1 MLAESNSGISSTS
14 NSAFHS
20 LLTGRE
26 GLILGDGNQ
35 VSLQHNS
42 IEHDKRTVGRSEC
55 DPDCSAKAENQPPPE
70 NNPSEP
76 DQVTE
81 GCREPD
87 AAHSFHTNW
96 ECQSARPK
104 HIQMQRPMDPPLWP
118 ISSPVSDGLAKDFL
132 ARHSRDRALQGSL
145 YTDDKDLENNETV
158 VDDMQGTSIESCNQ
172 ESSSSC
178 WSGPRASLVLVESNS
193 GISFTSNSAFHSAFT
208 GSSPKTENQ
217 PVPQQN
223 SSDSDQVTERSHE
236 PDAVSSSERNWE
248 HQGTQTQSS
257 SSESGVAREFI
268 ARHSQDRS
276 ILQSCNLFHASEAIS
291 ERRYFGAID
300 TSSCERL
307 GGAFSDVTSGGSTA
321 RSGFSGSNFH
331 NESSYSSS
339 THNTAEPLQSFTGQS
354 HCPWVRNGM
363 SSDGVNTGNCLLPRN
378 SFANRNHSL
387 NGEQDFSR
395 ECDSPLNQNFL
406 IGRLISPN
414 PRFVYG
420 LTSSNFTAG
429 I

>member
-87 AAHSFHTNW
+87 AAHSFDTNW
-96 ECQSARPK
+96 ECQGARPK
-104 HIQMQRPMDPPLWP
+104 HTQMQRPMDPPLWP

-208 GSSPKTENQ
+208 G
-217 PVPQQN
+217 
-223 SSDSDQVTERSHE
+223 
-236 PDAVSSSERNWE
+236 
-248 HQGTQTQSS
+248 
-257 SSESGVAREFI
+257 
-268 ARHSQDRS
+268 
-276 ILQSCNLFHASEAIS
+276 
-291 ERRYFGAID
+291 
-300 TSSCERL
+300 
-307 GGAFSDVTSGGSTA
+307 
-321 RSGFSGSNFH
+321 
-331 NESSYSSS
+331 
-339 THNTAEPLQSFTGQS
+339 
-354 HCPWVRNGM
+354 
-363 SSDGVNTGNCLLPRN
+363 
-378 SFANRNHSL
+378 RNHSL
-387 NGEQDFSR
+387 NREQHVSR

-406 IGRLISPN
+406 IGQLISPN
-414 PRFVYG
+414 PYLVYG
-420 LTSSNFTAG
+420 SNSSNFTAG
-429 I
+429 IVPRYLIDFVQSSFLFANQRSHHSNLNLESQSSQFGDREQAEASFSANGIVLGMLAFIVPSL